1 MVVLA
6 AAGALG
12 TAWAIGV
19 NTVADTAAV
28 TDDTVQIPET
38 GDVAGQDRAPD
49 RERDEVAR
57 PLPQVSPA
65 RPAPSHAQSNGS

>member
-1 MVVLA
+1 MAVLG

-12 TAWAIGV
+12 TALAIGV
-19 NTVADTAAV
+19 NTAAV

-49 RERDEVAR
+49 RERDEGGR
-57 PLPQVSPA
+57 TQPQVSPA
-65 RPAPSHAQSNGS
+65 RPAPPHAQSNGS